1 MKELSLH
8 ILDIVENS
16 INAGATEVEIQI
28 VEDNKQNLMTITIID
43 NGKGMN
49 EKMLEKVLDPFFT
62 TRTTRKVGLGLPLF
76 AQAAKMAG
84 GDLKITSKI
93 GLGTKVEATFIKN
106 HIDLQPLGNM
116 AETLVTLCALYPN
129 VDFIYKHLVDDRSFV
144 FDTKEIKERLKD
156 VPINNPLVLGFIKDY
171 VESNLK
177 SILEV

>member
-28 VEDNKQNLMTITIID
+28 VEDNKQNLMTITIVD
-43 NGKGMN
+43 NGKGMD